1 MRKDKPSVTAR
12 KVALNIMT
20 LGAKSGMNE
29 ILPRGSV
36 DATAKLLVASG
47 VVGTKTIRW
56 AQSPKMVSV
65 YESFDWVLPGQFE
78 AFGYRKAI
86 LRKAGKRRDQLRG
99 RTGPSPWCR
108 LRYPVLATGF
118 GISKSEVF

>member
-47 VVGTKTIRW
+47 VVGSKTLSDGLNHLKW
-56 AQSPKMVSV
+56 YPFTSG
-65 YESFDWVLPGQFE
+65 L
-78 AFGYRKAI
+78 
-86 LRKAGKRRDQLRG
+86 
-99 RTGPSPWCR
+99 TG
-108 LRYPVLATGF
+108 
-118 GISKSEVF
+118 